1 MQQFYEQLSKQCLK
15 PKKKT
20 FTEVKACKSI
30 QFTEGSPEV
39 ERKSEHIR
47 AQLKLSLIEH
57 WN

>member
-1 MQQFYEQLSKQCLK
+1 MFKTQE
-15 PKKKT
+15 KT